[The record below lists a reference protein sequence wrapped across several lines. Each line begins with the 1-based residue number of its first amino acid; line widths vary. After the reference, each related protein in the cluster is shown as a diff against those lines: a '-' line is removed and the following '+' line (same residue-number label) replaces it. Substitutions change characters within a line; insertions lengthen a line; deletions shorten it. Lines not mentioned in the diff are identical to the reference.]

1 MEKVVK
7 IKFQAAEGAEPV
19 NAILGMEA
27 PEDLPDGTVGYMLV
41 KTADGVDWAAIPVE
55 LPAVGTAGHVLT
67 KTQAGY
73 EWAAAPAEIPAE
85 GTTGHVLTK
94 TEAGYAFQAIPAVE
108 HPIPELPVADGDYK
122 LNITDGVATWVAI
135 V

>member
-7 IKFQAAEGAEPV
+7 IKFQTAEGATPV
-19 NAILGMEA
+19 NAILVMEA

-67 KTQAGY
+67 KTLAGY
-73 EWAAAPAEIPAE
+73 EWA
-85 GTTGHVLTK
+85 
-94 TEAGYAFQAIPAVE
+94 AIPAVE

-122 LNITDGVATWVAI
+122 LNIADGVATWVSI

>member
-7 IKFQAAEGAEPV
+7 IKFQAAEGAAPV
-19 NAILGMEA
+19 NAILVMEA
-27 PEDLPDGTVGYMLV
+27 PENLPDGTVGYMLV
-41 KTADGVDWAAIPVE
+41 KTADGVDWAAIPAE

-67 KTQAGY
+67 KTANGY
-73 EWAAAPAEIPAE
+73 EWAAVPVEVPAV

-94 TEAGYAFQAIPAVE
+94 TEAGYEFQAIPAQV
-108 HPIPELPVADGDYK
+108 PALPEADGDYK
-122 LNITDGVATWVAI
+122 LNITGGVATWVAI